1 MTLDFVTVAGTL
13 GPTAA
18 VVLAIWMSDRKLARD
33 KAEDPVAKLAE
44 KLSNIENHVISVET
58 HVLSIENRVIDVQSE
73 IKVLKDRRN

>member
-1 MTLDFVTVAGTL
+1 VTLDFVTVAGTL

-33 KAEDPVAKLAE
+33 KAEDPVARLAE
-44 KLSNIENHVISVET
+44 KLNNIEA
-58 HVLSIENRVIDVQSE
+58 HVLSIENHVVNIEHRVIDAQSE

>member
-44 KLSNIENHVISVET
+44 KLNNIENHVISVET

>member
-44 KLSNIENHVISVET
+44 KLSSIENHVLSVET

>member
-44 KLSNIENHVISVET
+44 KLSNIENHVISIET